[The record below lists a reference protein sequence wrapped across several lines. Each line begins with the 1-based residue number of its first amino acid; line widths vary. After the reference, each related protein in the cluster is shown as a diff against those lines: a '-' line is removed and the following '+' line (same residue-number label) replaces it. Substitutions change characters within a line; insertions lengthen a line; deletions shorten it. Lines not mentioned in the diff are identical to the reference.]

1 MNLAKKEPEEQ
12 ENEKIYEVKDKRRVS
27 ADGTLKEQPEEA
39 KPDQVPAE
47 EAKSEA
53 PASEPQAEPQKPLD
67 AEPPEE
73 EAAPEEPAEIP
84 LPDVYTTLGFAV
96 GMLAEQ
102 AWRFMGIRLAPG
114 QKEQVKDL
122 EQAKIAIDTL
132 VFICD
137 KLHPHVSEEERT
149 AMRDLISNLQINFV
163 QHEK

>member
-1 MNLAKKEPEEQ
+1 MNLAKEPEEQ
-12 ENEKIYEVKDKRRVS
+12 ESEKTYEVKDKRRVS
-27 ADGTLKEQPEEA
+27 ADGTLREQSEEA
-39 KPDQVPAE
+39 KSDQAPAE

-53 PASEPQAEPQKPLD
+53 PAEEPEAEPAKTPEEQPL
-67 AEPPEE
+67 EE
-73 EAAPEEPAEIP
+73 EAAQDEPAEIP
-84 LPDVYTTLGFAV
+84 LPDVYATLGFVV

-114 QKEQVKDL
+114 QKEPVKDL
-122 EQAKIAIDTL
+122 GQARIAIDTL

-137 KLHPHVSEEERT
+137 KLHPHASEEERS